1 MFDISLQVRGTT
13 KKGIA
18 LKALFQQNVPN
29 DNHIP
34 VSNTCIKCVVDVDE
48 NDAIQCS
55 KCSKNYHITCLTHP
69 IPSDFT
75 TMQAKNPCLWWL
87 CMACVLV
94 PEKHPTPPTPSTEG
108 GDEAVPS
115 AELKDLNCKLDEFKT
130 QLIKSV
136 TESIDKKLK
145 TVNDIFD
152 EKLNRIVELSDKVS
166 PISSPDK
173 VSPISSSPISSSV
186 PSSPSVS
193 YANVANNKSG
203 DEQETAPCVSVTATK
218 EHEHVPGSNPRPS
231 VPLGN
236 LASPE
241 VTVLSPINDEHKST
255 TKMNKVKKLV
265 ESQLQGT
272 QTEFIHTNTTSM
284 KVSIGFKNADIRDKG
299 ESIMKSDSGKLLSH
313 DYELK
318 SASKMLPKITLYNVS
333 TDILDEV
340 DTTGTKEV
348 VRERAKKMI
357 ITKVLAKNE
366 CIANLHTNQR
376 HTFDVVFLSDYVD
389 KQVMTVGFKVSPAI
403 RTSIIQEQNGTV
415 YLGNTRY
422 SFKDRY
428 HVKIC
433 YHCQMLGHISKDCT
447 SRKAACLYCM
457 DNHESKSCKE
467 RHNRNMYQCARCLAS
482 RIPGDAENCRTHNG
496 ADPRCPVVVREMN
509 RREANTDFVSKNR
522 M

>member
-1 MFDISLQVRGTT
+1 MLLKFKVKGSTIRGKLVSTLIKDPSFASNDKAITMSKVCTT
-13 KKGIA
+13 CNDDSGNDVIDCPICK
-18 LKALFQQNVPN
+18 QNFHTP
-29 DNHIP
+29 
-34 VSNTCIKCVVDVDE
+34 
-48 NDAIQCS
+48 
-55 KCSKNYHITCLTHP
+55 CLTNP
-69 IPSDFT
+69 IPPDLLTYQST
-75 TMQAKNPCLWWL
+75 NPCLWWF
-87 CMACVLV
+87 CVGCIAKSEDVALIDENV
-94 PEKHPTPPTPSTEG
+94 AEG

-284 KVSIGFKNADIRDKG
+284 KVSIGFKNAGIRDKG

-376 HTFDVVFLSDYVD
+376 HTFDVVFGL
-389 KQVMTVGFKVSPAI
+389 
-403 RTSIIQEQNGTV
+403 
-415 YLGNTRY
+415 
-422 SFKDRY
+422 
-428 HVKIC
+428 C
-433 YHCQMLGHISKDCT
+433 
-447 SRKAACLYCM
+447 
-457 DNHESKSCKE
+457 
-467 RHNRNMYQCARCLAS
+467 
-482 RIPGDAENCRTHNG
+482 
-496 ADPRCPVVVREMN
+496 
-509 RREANTDFVSKNR
+509 
-522 M
+522 